1 MSQQLKVILL
11 FGLIE
16 AAAMTVARLNDA
28 LVPVASLIMIVGVVA
43 LIVWI
48 RRQYQRERPKPPWPP
63 SAEDPPSRDPSS

>member
-1 MSQQLKVILL
+1 MSQQLKVIMV

-16 AAAMTVARLNDA
+16 LAALTVAQLNDA
-28 LVPVASLIMIVGVVA
+28 LVPLAGVIMLVGVVA

-63 SAEDPPSRDPSS
+63 SGKDPSPRGPSS